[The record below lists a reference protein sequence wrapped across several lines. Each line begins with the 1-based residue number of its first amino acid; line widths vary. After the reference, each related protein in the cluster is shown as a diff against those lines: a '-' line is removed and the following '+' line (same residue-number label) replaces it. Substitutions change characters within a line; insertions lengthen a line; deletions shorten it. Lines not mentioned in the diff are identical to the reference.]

1 MVVMKGR
8 FGKPV
13 LAIVE
18 ALTHVE
24 PSLSCCMA
32 LDPLVGA
39 WTPHASF
46 SHLASVLQPLARVKF
61 GQKAREVARRRTRA
75 TRLFVSLL
83 QGVAL
88 PHNSRNR

>member
-1 MVVMKGR
+1 MGIRTRARAGELEISLAVAMVTRRANRFIVVMDEAVMVVMKGR

-32 LDPLVGA
+32 SDPLVGA
-39 WTPHASF
+39 WIPHASF
-46 SHLASVLQPLARVKF
+46 SHAC
-61 GQKAREVARRRTRA
+61 
-75 TRLFVSLL
+75 
-83 QGVAL
+83 
-88 PHNSRNR
+88 